1 MDEQTNDKH
10 ELLNDKIPESL
21 HSPTNVLID
30 SPIVSDDNVDI
41 PHIENAAPHTNELNQ
56 NITDE
61 LLVTRDNDNNIAQQ
75 EGTDRE
81 DVVKVAVDVNKTD
94 TLNAL
99 VSQSQSS
106 GETTPSG
113 QGNITKRNKES
124 TSSTEEYKKN
134 GHEKLSKKMSENT
147 DTLPIINSKHMNT
160 VRDSDSSVVHVKI
173 SHQRQGSNA
182 SVQSLG
188 ISERCKQIRG
198 EAFESVS
205 QHRRQPSA
213 VSVGMEDTIEANI
226 VDNSSDEQ
234 IMSSLNVKIE
244 IENEDLDG
252 KLYPISPFPAPQVN
266 CIYSQRSISLSECSF
281 SQFESDATEGDMVE
295 TTEIYDYD
303 KIDVNTD
310 LIASIESMTD
320 IEDNAIEES
329 GESLSIYH

>member
-1 MDEQTNDKH
+1 MNG
-10 ELLNDKIPESL
+10 KISKSL
-21 HSPTNVLID
+21 HSPANVLID
-30 SPIVSDDNVDI
+30 SPIVSDDNVDM
-41 PHIENAAPHTNELNQ
+41 PHIENATLHTNELNQ
-56 NITDE
+56 NIAVE
-61 LLVTRDNDNNIAQQ
+61 FSVTRDN
-75 EGTDRE
+75 GTDMKE
-81 DVVKVAVDVNKTD
+81 GMVKVARDVNKTD
-94 TLNAL
+94 ILNAP

-113 QGNITKRNKES
+113 QANITNKNKES
-124 TSSTEEYKKN
+124 TSSTEEYKKS
-134 GHEKLSKKMSENT
+134 GHEKLIKKMSENT
-147 DTLPIINSKHMNT
+147 DTLPIINSKYMNT
-160 VRDSDSSVVHVKI
+160 IRDSDSSVVHVKI

-213 VSVGMEDTIEANI
+213 VSVGMEDTMEANI
-226 VDNSSDEQ
+226 NDSSSDEQ
-234 IMSSLNVKIE
+234 IMSPLNVE
-244 IENEDLDG
+244 TELENEDLDG

-329 GESLSIYH
+329 GES

>member
-1 MDEQTNDKH
+1 MDEQTIDKQKF
-10 ELLNDKIPESL
+10 LNHKISESL
-21 HSPTNVLID
+21 HSPTNALID

-41 PHIENAAPHTNELNQ
+41 PHIESATLHTNELNQ
-56 NITDE
+56 NIIEEFSATK
-61 LLVTRDNDNNIAQQ
+61 DNDNNIGQQ
-75 EGTDRE
+75 EGTDLRE
-81 DVVKVAVDVNKTD
+81 DVVKVSGDVNKTD
-94 TLNAL
+94 TLNVL

-106 GETTPSG
+106 GETTPSD

-124 TSSTEEYKKN
+124 TSSTEECKKS
-134 GHEKLSKKMSENT
+134 GHEKLKKKSENT
-147 DTLPIINSKHMNT
+147 DTLPIVNSKHMNT

-188 ISERCKQIRG
+188 MSERCKQIRG

-226 VDNSSDEQ
+226 IDNSSDEQ
-234 IMSSLNVKIE
+234 IMSPLNVETE

-281 SQFESDATEGDMVE
+281 SQFESDATEADMVE

-303 KIDVNTD
+303 RIDVNTD

-329 GESLSIYH
+329 GES